1 MKGKGIRK
9 KVGLGYGHRITLLTL
24 AGGFPAALIALL
36 LIWNSDFSPRV
47 QWTLTVVILAFWVG
61 FAASVHNRVVYPLQ
75 TLANLLAALREGD
88 YTIRG
93 RRGTTDDALGEVFFE
108 ANLLGR
114 TLREER
120 LSALE
125 ASTLLRSVMTEIDV
139 AVLAFD
145 RDGRLKLTNRA
156 GERLL
161 VPSGEK
167 ILGKTAAELGL
178 AEYLEG
184 ESVKTTAMTFPGG
197 SGRWGIRVSTFWEQG
212 LPHKLVVLA
221 DMTQALR
228 QEELQAWKRLVRVIG
243 HELNN
248 SLTPI
253 KSIAGSLQ
261 SLLASE
267 ELPDD
272 WRSDAQHGL
281 TVIAGRVDA
290 LVRFM
295 AAYARL
301 AKLPPPKRR
310 RMDVSP
316 WVLRVTG
323 LETRVPVRL
332 SPGPEQTILGDGDQL
347 DQLLINLVRNGV
359 DASLETGGAVEVGW
373 EIKDG
378 SLEVWVRDE
387 GPGIAN
393 KNNLFVPF
401 FTTKPGGSGIGL
413 VLCRQIAEAHGGS
426 LTLENRRPSPGCE
439 ACLRLPL

>member
-1 MKGKGIRK
+1 MNGDDVRK
-9 KVGLGYGHRITLLTL
+9 RRGLTYELRIALLSL
-24 AGGFPAALIALL
+24 AGGLPALLIALFL
-36 LIWNSDFSPRV
+36 LWRADFGPRL
-47 QWTLTVVILAFWVG
+47 QWTLSLAVLLSWVG
-61 FAASVHNRVVYPLQ
+61 IAAAVHSRLVYPLQ
-75 TLANLLAALREGD
+75 SLANLLAALREGD
-88 YTIRG
+88 YSIRG
-93 RRGTTDDALGEVFFE
+93 RRGRAHGALGEVFLE
-108 ANLLGR
+108 ANLLGK

-125 ASTLLRSVMTEIDV
+125 AGTLLRTVMTEIDV

-145 RDGRLKLTNRA
+145 RDGRLKLANRA

-161 VPSGEK
+161 VPPGEK
-167 ILGKTAAELGL
+167 VLGRSAAELGL
-178 AEYLEG
+178 ANYLE
-184 ESVKTTAMTFPGG
+184 SDSIHTAAISFPGG
-197 SGRWGIRVSTFWEQG
+197 SGRWGIRISSFWEQG

-221 DMTQALR
+221 DLTQPLR

-253 KSIAGSLQ
+253 RSIAGSLKC
-261 SLLASE
+261 LVASE
-267 ELPDD
+267 PLQED
-272 WRSDAQHGL
+272 WKNDVDHGL
-281 TVIAGRVDA
+281 TVISGRVEA
-290 LVRFM
+290 LLRFM

-310 RMDVSP
+310 RMEVCP
-316 WVLRVTG
+316 WVVRIIR
-323 LETRVPVRL
+323 LETRLPVVL
-332 SPGPEQTILGDGDQL
+332 SPGPELSILGDGDQL

-359 DASLETGGAVEVGW
+359 DASLETAGRVEVGW
-373 EIKDG
+373 EISDG
-378 SLEVWVRDE
+378 SLDVWVRDE

-426 LTLENRRPSPGCE
+426 LVVENRNPGPGCE
-439 ACLRLPL
+439 SRLRLPL